1 MKKLIILLFISFV
14 SCNQDNK
21 DEVVKDEVI
30 KEINSSQ
37 IPAVVMGKIYKYIR
51 AMINNPH
58 PKGTKKYKKWNK
70 VILILLFIGVVLGFV
85 IKSIKNIYY

>member
-21 DEVVKDEVI
+21 DEVIKDEVI

-37 IPAVVMGKIYKYIR
+37 IPAVVMGKIY
-51 AMINNPH
+51 
-58 PKGTKKYKKWNK
+58 
-70 VILILLFIGVVLGFV
+70 
-85 IKSIKNIYY
+85 NI

>member
-1 MKKLIILLFISFV
+1 MKIIVLF
-14 SCNQDNK
+14 
-21 DEVVKDEVI
+21 
-30 KEINSSQ
+30 
-37 IPAVVMGKIYKYIR
+37 MGSVDLPFMGGDFKIYKYIR

>member
-1 MKKLIILLFISFV
+1 VKIIVLF
-14 SCNQDNK
+14 
-21 DEVVKDEVI
+21 
-30 KEINSSQ
+30 
-37 IPAVVMGKIYKYIR
+37 MGSVDLPFMGSDFKIYKYIR

-70 VILILLFIGVVLGFV
+70 VILILLIIGIVMGFV

>member
-37 IPAVVMGKIYKYIR
+37 IPAVVMGKIYKNGK
-51 AMINNPH
+51 MEFFF
-58 PKGTKKYKKWNK
+58 KWT
-70 VILILLFIGVVLGFV
+70 FALGQE
-85 IKSIKNIYY
+85 